1 MALEQDTD
9 DAWNLFNL
17 INIGDMIKGSAYRY
31 DRYFYG
37 VLHRKIQKETHTG
50 MVSNIK
56 KRFDC
61 VIRVEVDP
69 SLTTFA
75 LEFRLRCGIGCYQNH
90 GAKCDGE

>member
-17 INIGDMIKGSAYRY
+17 INIGDLIKGSAYRY
-31 DRYFYG
+31 ALWCIFFYK
-37 VLHRKIQKETHTG
+37 VLPRKIQKETHTG

-61 VIRVEVDP
+61 VIRVEV
-69 SLTTFA
+69 
-75 LEFRLRCGIGCYQNH
+75 RY
-90 GAKCDGE
+90 